1 MKPKNNNNEAEMIL
15 NRINQLKQYEKQEL
29 RQAQREIKAKYLRV
43 MKDLNSRIINI

>member
-1 MKPKNNNNEAEMIL
+1 MTKKNNNDETKMIL

-43 MKDLNSRIINI
+43 MKDLISRIINI